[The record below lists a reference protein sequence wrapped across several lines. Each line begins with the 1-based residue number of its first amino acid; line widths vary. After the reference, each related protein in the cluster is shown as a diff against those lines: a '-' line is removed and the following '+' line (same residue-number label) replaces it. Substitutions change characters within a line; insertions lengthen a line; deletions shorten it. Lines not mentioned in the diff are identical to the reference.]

1 MAARAPTA
9 SLSVGAKLLS
19 RLEEAASPKS
29 AYLFTAGGVKRRC
42 SQLPPRRRGRVLPG
56 AHHRRVQ
63 RREQPEG
70 VDAAL
75 CPPPL
80 RPVAQRGVEG
90 GDVVVR
96 AEGEAQVGEERRRGR
111 IHLPQEGQLDDE
123 CLLSCVCVSVSPVR
137 PSLRLACTPPVH
149 RLVTRSYLR
158 HISPHLPTRTARCP
172 GRWPDRAVS
181 ASPSTPHLPR
191 ACALE
196 AGRELVRQGGEQ
208 RRAAARRVRPCR
220 GGRSGEIWGDLGRS
234 GEIWGD
240 MRERRRLVLWHRSER
255 ASLCGLHLGESR
267 RVSATLG
274 DSRRVSANLGENL
287 RTVRVVAPSRLSHR
301 RVRE

>member
-70 VDAAL
+70 ADAAL

-111 IHLPQEGQLDDE
+111 IHLPQEGQLDEYE
-123 CLLSCVCVSVSPVR
+123 CLLMCVCVCLSSAAVSP
-137 PSLRLACTPPVH
+137 PRLH
-149 RLVTRSYLR
+149 
-158 HISPHLPTRTARCP
+158 PTRTPP
-172 GRWPDRAVS
+172 GDQVI
-181 ASPSTPHLPR
+181 SPSYLPTSPHPYRPLSR
-191 ACALE
+191 SLA
-196 AGRELVRQGGEQ
+196 
-208 RRAAARRVRPCR
+208 RPC
-220 GGRSGEIWGDLGRS
+220 
-234 GEIWGD
+234 
-240 MRERRRLVLWHRSER
+240 
-255 ASLCGLHLGESR
+255 CF
-267 RVSATLG
+267 
-274 DSRRVSANLGENL
+274 
-287 RTVRVVAPSRLSHR
+287 RLSVYPPPSTR
-301 RVRE
+301 LRP